1 MPISLPVS
9 ANVASLAFGFIARL
23 FRKAPPAAARKTDA
37 ADLWT
42 LYSMSRG
49 RDSVS
54 PAVLRELEKRAAA

>member
-1 MPISLPVS
+1 MSSSLPVS

-23 FRKAPPAAARKTDA
+23 FRKAPASSGAS
-37 ADLWT
+37 LWA

-54 PAVLRELEKRAAA
+54 PAVLRELDKQAAA

>member
-23 FRKAPPAAARKTDA
+23 FRKAPPAARKTDG

-54 PAVLRELEKRAAA
+54 PAVLRELNKHAAA

>member
-23 FRKAPPAAARKTDA
+23 FRKAAPAAARKTGG

-54 PAVLRELEKRAAA
+54 PAVLRELDKHAAA